1 MKKYIILL
9 IFPMLFLTGCFEAT
23 SDDIVK
29 IEQEKQMQEAYAQT
43 GLPAITNFQ
52 EKKLMKMIYELRDRE
67 DIVNYAYLYN
77 EMTGQ
82 LVFLGK
88 CVGYGLPYA
97 TQYSNPEKYEY
108 HGRHSVTLP
117 QPEPNSLFMPES
129 AQATWLMLVDPATG
143 EPRPVFVEPNLLIS
157 PFKLK

>member
-1 MKKYIILL
+1 M
-9 IFPMLFLTGCFEAT
+9 FLAGCDTQQSTDRVER
-23 SDDIVK
+23 
-29 IEQEKQMQEAYAQT
+29 IETEKQMKEAYAQT

-67 DIVNYAYLYN
+67 DLINYAYLYN

-82 LVFLGK
+82 LVFLGR

-97 TQYSNPEKYEY
+97 TQYSNPEK
-108 HGRHSVTLP
+108 HGEWGGMPNMP
-117 QPEPNSLFMPES
+117 QPEPNGLFMPES
-129 AQATWLMLVDPATG
+129 AQATWLMLVDPQTN

>member
-1 MKKYIILL
+1 MKKYLL
-9 IFPMLFLTGCFEAT
+9 LLVLPMLFLSGCVSESTDRVEQRAT
-23 SDDIVK
+23 
-29 IEQEKQMQEAYAQT
+29 ETQMKEAYAQT

-67 DIVNYAYLYN
+67 DLVNYAYLYN

-82 LVFLGK
+82 LVFLGR

-97 TQYSNPEKYEY
+97 TQYSNPEKRMYS
-108 HGRHSVTLP
+108 GSGGTIP
-117 QPEPNSLFMPES
+117 QPEPNGLFMPES
-129 AQATWLMLVDPATG
+129 ASATWLMLVDPETN
-143 EPRPVFVEPNLLIS
+143 EPRPVFVEPTLVIS